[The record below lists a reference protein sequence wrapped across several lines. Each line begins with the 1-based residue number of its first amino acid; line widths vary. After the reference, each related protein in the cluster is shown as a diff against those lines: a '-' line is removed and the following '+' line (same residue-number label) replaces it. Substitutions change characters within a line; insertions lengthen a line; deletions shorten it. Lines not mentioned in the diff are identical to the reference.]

1 MNQSPALRDV
11 RLSNVSMASLP
22 GCGGRGDTSEGV
34 DLMVAWDTWGGGG
47 RVLTGD

>member
-22 GCGGRGDTSEGV
+22 GIGGRGDMLEGV
-34 DLMVAWDTWGGGG
+34 DVMMGSDT
-47 RVLTGD
+47 